1 MKYCLIGEK
10 LGHSYSKTI
19 HEKFG
24 LDYFLV
30 ELKKEELDGFFKG
43 CEYAGFNV
51 TIPYK
56 KEVMPKLK
64 KISKEASL
72 AGAVNTVVNKNGE
85 FYGYNTD
92 IEGMEYMLKRRGV
105 SVKGKN
111 VLILGSG
118 GTSNTAVTLCK
129 LKKAKSHVIVSRT
142 GKVNYLNC
150 YDLKDTQIIINT
162 TPVGMYPNVYDKP
175 IDVSKFPN
183 LEGVFDC
190 IYNPKMTELLFDAKR
205 LNIPY
210 SNGLSML
217 VKQGLLAEDIW
228 LNSSHTNDV
237 VEKTIKEISLKTSN
251 IVLTGMPSCGKS
263 TIGQILAKK
272 LGLEFLDTDEEIY
285 KRHNKRPSQ
294 IILESGEKAFRLL
307 ESDVIKDVSLK
318 GGRIIALGGGAVLNS
333 ENVKNL
339 KRNGTI
345 VYIKRNLDLL
355 SLDGRPL
362 SQQKGVYA
370 LYEERKGIYEGVAD
384 IIVDN
389 NLSVE
394 NCVKEV
400 IYKYENTND

>member
-10 LGHSYSKTI
+10 LSHSYSKTI

-30 ELKKEELDGFFKG
+30 ELKKEELNGFFKN
-43 CEYAGFNV
+43 CEYTGFNV

-56 KEVMPKLK
+56 KEVLPYLK
-64 KISKEASL
+64 KVSKVASL
-72 AGAVNTVVNKNGE
+72 AGAVNTIVNKNGE

-129 LKKAKSHVIVSRT
+129 LKKAKSHTIVSRT
-142 GKVNYLNC
+142 GAVNYSNC
-150 YDLKDTQIIINT
+150 YEYKDTQIIINT
-162 TPVGMYPNVYDKP
+162 TPVGMYPNVYNKP
-175 IDVSKFPN
+175 IDVSKFPK

-190 IYNPKMTELLFDAKR
+190 IYNPNTTELLKDAKR

-228 LNSSHTNDV
+228 LDKTHSDDV
-237 VEKTIKEISLKTSN
+237 VENTIKEILLKTTN
-251 IVLTGMPSCGKS
+251 VVLTGMPSCGKS
-263 TIGQILAKK
+263 TIGRILAKK
-272 LGLEFLDTDEEIY
+272 LGLEFVDTDEEIT
-285 KRHNKRPSQ
+285 KKHNKTPSQ

-307 ESDVIKDVSLK
+307 ESEVIKELSLK
-318 GGRIIALGGGAVLNS
+318 GGQVVALGGGAVLNS
-333 ENVKNL
+333 ENTQNL

-355 SLDGRPL
+355 SLDSRPI

-370 LYEERKGIYEGVAD
+370 LYEERKGVYESVAD

-394 NCVKEV
+394 NCVKE
-400 IYKYENTND
+400 IINKYETIID